1 MKITSVDI
9 MMLEAEAP
17 ENRGRN
23 TPVFCRIHTDEGIF
37 GDGEAGVMM
46 MTGARAACA
55 MLEELSPSLIGQDPI
70 DGEVLLE
77 KLCRGTYFGPN
88 GGPIFG
94 AAVAALDT
102 ALRDIKGKSFGVPVY
117 KLLGGKYRDELHCY
131 ASQINFGWGRLQ
143 QDAVT
148 PEEFAACAREA
159 AGQGYDAVKA
169 DFFVHDAEGR
179 SLTEKERTGIIA
191 EKYLGLIESRVAAVR
206 EALGSECTILMECHG
221 YTDSS
226 AFLQIAERTKKYGI
240 AYAEEPA
247 ATAFPVLKKLGEKSG
262 IPVSMGERLHSV
274 REFLPF
280 ITNQTVSF
288 VQPDIGNCRGIT
300 EARKIAQ
307 LCALYD
313 VGIQFHCA
321 NSHLNVAATLQ
332 LEAAI
337 PNFTLHEHCCVHERD
352 YVRKLTKFDYQPV
365 DGVLT
370 VPEIPGIGNELS
382 EYTLKRAEK
391 KVVR

>member
-17 ENRGRN
+17 ENKGRN

-70 DGEVLLE
+70 EGEVLLE

-102 ALRDIKGKSFGVPVY
+102 ALWDIKGKSFGVPVY

-159 AGQGYDAVKA
+159 AGQGLRCGKGG
-169 DFFVHDAEGR
+169 FLR
-179 SLTEKERTGIIA
+179 SRRRG
-191 EKYLGLIESRVAAVR
+191 
-206 EALGSECTILMECHG
+206 
-221 YTDSS
+221 
-226 AFLQIAERTKKYGI
+226 
-240 AYAEEPA
+240 EEP
-247 ATAFPVLKKLGEKSG
+247 
-262 IPVSMGERLHSV
+262 
-274 REFLPF
+274 
-280 ITNQTVSF
+280 
-288 VQPDIGNCRGIT
+288 
-300 EARKIAQ
+300 
-307 LCALYD
+307 
-313 VGIQFHCA
+313 
-321 NSHLNVAATLQ
+321 
-332 LEAAI
+332 
-337 PNFTLHEHCCVHERD
+337 
-352 YVRKLTKFDYQPV
+352 
-365 DGVLT
+365 DG
-370 VPEIPGIGNELS
+370 
-382 EYTLKRAEK
+382 KRADGNNRGK
-391 KVVR
+391 IPWTD